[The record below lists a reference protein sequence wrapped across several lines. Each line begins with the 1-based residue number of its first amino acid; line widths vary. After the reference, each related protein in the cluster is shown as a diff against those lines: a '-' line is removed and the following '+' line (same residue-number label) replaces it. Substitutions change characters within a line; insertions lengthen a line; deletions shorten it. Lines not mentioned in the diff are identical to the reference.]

1 MNSYSRPSC
10 WKNAEV
16 LGRLT
21 LAEMLPV
28 ATRPSA
34 LRALLLLSGATHP
47 GDAALA
53 RTTDA
58 ELALVQEVLEMLH
71 RSEPANTA

>member
-1 MNSYSRPSC
+1 
-10 WKNAEV
+10 
-16 LGRLT
+16 
-21 LAEMLPV
+21 MLPA

>member
-1 MNSYSRPSC
+1 MNSYSLPSY
-10 WKNAEV
+10 WKNAEI
-16 LGRLT
+16 LGRIN
-21 LAEMLPV
+21 LAEMLP
-28 ATRPSA
+28 ATTRPSA

-58 ELALVQEVLEMLH
+58 ELALVQEVLELLH